1 MSRWIQTLMNT
12 AAVNR
17 GYQKIEGAVKAFNF
31 DFKDKVV
38 LDIGSSTGGFTEL
51 ALKKGARKV
60 IAVEKGTNQ
69 MKAPLR
75 FDERIDLHEKTN
87 VFDFR
92 LAEDEKP
99 DVIVADVSFVSL
111 TKILK
116 YAKIHLSK
124 PSTRFLVMLKPQFE
138 ATPGQL
144 NRGVVKNEAIR
155 RQIVRDFEYYLKS
168 NGFIVMNK
176 RDNELKG
183 RTGNLER
190 FYDLIL
196 AK

>member
-1 MSRWIQTLMNT
+1 MNI

-51 ALKKGARKV
+51 ALNKGARKV

-75 FDERIDLHEKTN
+75 FDGRIDLHEKTN

-155 RQIVRDFEYYLKS
+155 RQIIRDFEYFLKS